1 MATPLADPESW
12 GHVGFLAAS
21 EQKALEEL
29 RAKVTEEDMTE
40 FYGDDKCL
48 LRFLRARKFHVSKAL
63 VMLVEDDKWRSQFR
77 GREFRLT
84 DFSSLLALAD
94 EGVVRQGGRDK
105 AGRPVIYVMAA
116 KFFPAQITS
125 EEELVLFYSVSGR
138 AFRFVSFR
146 FGFGF
151 GFAKRCMRARARA
164 RARAADCRLV
174 R

>member
-1 MATPLADPESW
+1 MAAPLADPESW
-12 GHVGFLAAS
+12 GHVGFLSAS
-21 EQKALEEL
+21 EQKALEEMH
-29 RAKVTEEDMTE
+29 AMVKQEGMAE

-48 LRFLRARKFHVSKAL
+48 LRFLRARKFNKDKAFN
-63 VMLVEDDKWRSQFR
+63 MLVEDDKWRSEFR
-77 GREFRLT
+77 GREFRLS

-125 EEELVLFYSVSGR
+125 EEELVLFYSVRGR
-138 AFRFVSFR
+138 AFWLWLLAFR
-146 FGFGF
+146 IGFGF
-151 GFAKRCMRARARA
+151 GFAIV
-164 RARAADCRLV
+164 DGRLV